1 MADVFLS
8 YKRQDRGAIE
18 QIATALRALKL
29 DVWFDASLTAG
40 ESFSDEIDRVAKASK
55 VILVC
60 WSPASAESKW
70 VKAEALIGFEREKLA
85 AVYVAGPDGFSP
97 PAPFN
102 SIHIEDLRSWV
113 SSPDSSSLAWRSVL
127 RRIGKLCQRA
137 DIETLSILDAPKTVV
152 RTADVFAE
160 AKPTF
165 TLIDRSNTPEYR
177 RIKQALLG
185 GGKIVRLHGPS
196 KSGKTVLCRQILTD
210 SSPIVVYGSDVADTQ
225 TFWSLVARQIEGPAQ
240 DAPLACAQ
248 ARRALV
254 IEDFHWVERSVQA
267 PLIKSLKPF
276 LDAGGTAVL
285 LSVPDVAEV
294 FLDQGKSGNRPDP
307 ILGDLLAKS
316 VPVEPP
322 KWTEHEIRRIG
333 EVGFGA
339 LRVAVAERT
348 LKVLTRFSF
357 KNPLLMQKHCAELCF
372 NMGVDE
378 AFESDTHKAV
388 TEELLA
394 STFQHIASI
403 DGALFHRIATKN
415 AARPFRLNGGKKLTL
430 RELVLFAITRANIN
444 QKIGIA
450 RVSQNIA
457 RILDSQTVDR
467 KSIGDAVAELIA
479 EMRKAGQSGLVV
491 DSNRYLYIA
500 HPFFK
505 SYLVWILGPYC
516 GAELPHLE
524 QYVEPPDNDADGVE
538 F

>member
-18 QIATALRALKL
+18 QIAMALRALKL
-29 DVWFDASLTAG
+29 EVWFDASLTAG
-40 ESFSDEIDRVAKASK
+40 ESFSDEIDREAKAARAI
-55 VILVC
+55 VVC

-70 VKAEALIGFEREKLA
+70 VKAEALIGFENEKLA
-85 AVYVAGPDGFSP
+85 AIYVAGPDGFSP
-97 PAPFN
+97 QAPFN
-102 SIHIEDLRSWV
+102 SLHIEDLRAWLT
-113 SSPDSSSLAWRSVL
+113 SPDSSSAAWRSVL
-127 RRIGKLCQRA
+127 RRIGKLCGRSDVESLA
-137 DIETLSILDAPKTVV
+137 ILDAPKTVV

-165 TLIDRSNTPEYR
+165 TLIDRSHTPEFR

-210 SSPIVVYGSDVADTQ
+210 SSPIVIYGSDISDTE
-225 TFWSLVARQIEGPAQ
+225 TFWSLIARQIDQPPQNVA
-240 DAPLACAQ
+240 LACAQ

-254 IEDFHWVERSVQA
+254 IEDFHWIDRSVQA

-276 LDAGGTAVL
+276 LDAAGMAVL

-294 FLDQGKSGNRPDP
+294 FLDQGRSGNRPDP

-316 VPVEPP
+316 VAVEPP
-322 KWTEHEIRRIG
+322 KWTEQEIRRIG

-339 LRVAVAERT
+339 LRITVSDRT

-372 NMGVDE
+372 NLGVDE
-378 AFESDTHKAV
+378 AFEVDTQKAV
-388 TEELLA
+388 TEESLA
-394 STFQHIASI
+394 NTFQRIASI

-415 AARPFRLNGGKKLTL
+415 AARPYRTTSGKRLSL
-430 RELVLFAITRANIN
+430 RELVLLAITKANIN

-450 RVSQNIA
+450 RVSQNIT
-457 RILDSQTVDR
+457 RILDGQVLDR
-467 KSIGDAVAELIA
+467 KEISDAVTELIG

-491 DSNRYLYIA
+491 DSNRFLYIA

-505 SYLVWILGPYC
+505 SYLVWILAPHA
-516 GAELPHLE
+516 GADLPHLE
-524 QYVEPPDNDADGVE
+524 QYVEPADNDAD
-538 F
+538 

>member
-18 QIATALRALKL
+18 QMATALRALKL
-29 DVWFDASLTAG
+29 DVWFDASLNAG
-40 ESFSDEIDRVAKASK
+40 EAFSDEIDREAKAAK
-55 VILVC
+55 AIVVC
-60 WSPASAESKW
+60 WSPASAQSKW
-70 VKAEALIGFEREKLA
+70 VKAESLIGFELEKLA
-85 AVYVAGPDGFSP
+85 AVYVAGPDEFVP

-102 SIHIEDLRSWV
+102 SLHTEDLRAWLTA
-113 SSPDSSSLAWRSVL
+113 PDASAAAWRSVL
-127 RRIGKLCQRA
+127 RRVGRLCGRE
-137 DIETLSILDAPKTVV
+137 DIESLSILDTPQTVV

-165 TLIDRSNTPEYR
+165 TLIDRSHTPEFR

-196 KSGKTVLCRQILTD
+196 KSGKTVLCRQIFTD
-210 SSPIVVYGSDVADTQ
+210 TTPIVVYGSDITDARQYWT
-225 TFWSLVARQIEGPAQ
+225 LVAHQCGTTAQ

-248 ARRALV
+248 QRRALV
-254 IEDFHWVERSVQA
+254 IEDFHWIDRDVQA
-267 PLIKSLKPF
+267 PLIKSLKSF
-276 LDAGGTAVL
+276 LDASGTAVL

-294 FLDQGKSGNRPDP
+294 FLEQGRSGNRADP

-316 VPVEPP
+316 VAVEPP
-322 KWTEHEIRRIG
+322 KWTEQEIRRIG

-339 LRVAVAERT
+339 LRVVVSDKT

-372 NMGVDE
+372 NMGIDE
-378 AFESDTHKAV
+378 AYGADTQKTV
-388 TEELLA
+388 TEEQLA
-394 STFQHIASI
+394 RTFQRIASI

-415 AARPFRLNGGKKLTL
+415 AARPYKLGSGKKLTL

-444 QKIGIA
+444 QRIGIA

-457 RILDSQTVDR
+457 RNLNSRAPDR
-467 KSIGDAVAELIA
+467 RDIKDAVSELIA

-491 DSNRYLYIA
+491 DNNHYLYIA

-516 GAELPHLE
+516 GADLPHLE
-524 QYVEPPDNDADGVE
+524 QYVEPLDNESDVE